1 MFSTAGACR
10 DTLLLGER
18 LAVYLPRCTD
28 QLVPVREAAGTIVE
42 ELASIASLL
51 PETGSPPAPSSIPG
65 PNDVG
70 LDTPVPSGDAG
81 LEATASSREA
91 VAQISRG
98 AASEEASERLE
109 RTGSSVGKLVRTF
122 ERGSVDGPGTS
133 SEQRS
138 GESTERAETNPAED
152 GEAQGESGASRQERL
167 VRNRSLPPT
176 TSELQRRPN
185 QSSAEQAWMK
195 IRDLKGGLAS
205 QKDQYK
211 VVGEVVSALCSEL
224 TTKEV
229 VCFLVSLRLGDSSE
243 AALGAA
249 CALREMVRC
258 RGGKIGPKSVP
269 PVVHNMLAAAGAAP
283 EGGARREV
291 LEALC
296 ELAGQGHAPAV
307 FRVVLE
313 AASDQEEAPKPS
325 MYDRMLRRVSQ
336 EERHSL
342 DLLEEVFQVRASRL

>member
-1 MFSTAGACR
+1 MFSIAGACR

-18 LAVYLPRCTD
+18 LAMYLPRCTD
-28 QLVPVREAAGTIVE
+28 QLVPVREVAGTIVE

-51 PETGSPPAPSSIPG
+51 PEPGSPPAPSSIQG
-65 PNDVG
+65 PNSAA
-70 LDTPVPSGDAG
+70 LDTPAPSGDVG
-81 LEATASSREA
+81 PETSASEA
-91 VAQISRG
+91 VAQSSPE
-98 AASEEASERLE
+98 AMSEEASESLE
-109 RTGSSVGKLVRTF
+109 RTGSSVGNLVRTF
-122 ERGSVDGPGTS
+122 ERGSGDGPGTS
-133 SEQRS
+133 SEQRLD
-138 GESTERAETNPAED
+138 ETTERAEVSSAED
-152 GEAQGESGASRQERL
+152 GETQGEIGASRQERL
-167 VRNRSLPPT
+167 VRNGSLPPS
-176 TSELQRRPN
+176 TSEVQRRPN

-205 QKDQYK
+205 QKDQHK
-211 VVGEVVSALCSEL
+211 VVGEIVLALCSDL

-229 VCFLVSLRLGDSSE
+229 VCFLVSLRLGDSPE

-249 CALREMVRC
+249 CALREMVCC
-258 RGGKIGPKSVP
+258 RGAKIGPKSVP

-291 LEALC
+291 LEGLC
-296 ELAGQGHAPAV
+296 ELAGRGHAPAV

-313 AASDQEEAPKPS
+313 ATSDQEEAPKPS